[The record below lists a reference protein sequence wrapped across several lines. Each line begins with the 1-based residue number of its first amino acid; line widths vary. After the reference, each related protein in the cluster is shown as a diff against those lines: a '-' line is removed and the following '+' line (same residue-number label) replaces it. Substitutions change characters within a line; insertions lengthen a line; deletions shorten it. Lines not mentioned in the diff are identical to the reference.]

1 MMSKF
6 FNADFKTIY
15 PDPTPERLAEA
26 FFNRIY
32 RKLHVDN
39 FSFLIVFYG
48 RHRTGKSMAATSF
61 SNIIDPTFGAN
72 LEERVVY
79 SSRALINAFKQIRQQ
94 KIKGAA
100 VIVDEAGSGDMSSQ
114 RWFEETSKL
123 VSANLQAVGYLNPC
137 ISFVTQHFGFIN
149 STVRRLSQ
157 GIFECERTN
166 NQFCSIKPYWISN
179 NPWSTTMYRKYPL
192 FVENRNGIA
201 SSIYKVNQIKIGLPP
216 EPLRSRYIA
225 HSQAYKDNLLIES
238 EKQIESTEFSQTMK
252 TSYQANIQTIV
263 DEVMNDIESYI
274 GYGTGN
280 AKNKI
285 SQNII
290 RVKHQVSQADA
301 KTIRLMAQ
309 KKLDEQETENQKID
323 ETDNDDSA

>member
-6 FNADFKTIY
+6 FSADFNIIY

-79 SSRALINAFKQIRQQ
+79 SSRALINAFKQIRQK

-238 EKQIESTEFSQTMK
+238 EKTIENTEFQQNMK
-252 TSYQANIQTIV
+252 ISYTENIQAIV
-263 DEVMNDIESYI
+263 DEVLNDVESYI
-274 GYGTGN
+274 GYGTGKS
-280 AKNKI
+280 KNKI
-285 SQNII
+285 SQSII
-290 RVKHQVSQADA
+290 RVKHTVSQADA
-301 KTIRLMAQ
+301 KTIALMAQ
-309 KKLDEQETENQKID
+309 KKYDESR
-323 ETDNDDSA
+323 TDVEDTNEDSDVDGV